1 MLMMLFLMFIRHS
14 RYVIYVKEGVYEEY
28 VTIAKEMVNVTM
40 YGDGAQK
47 TVITGSRNF
56 ADGLTTF
63 KTATFSKKKNR
74 FCFCTRGVS
83 HSFN

>member
-1 MLMMLFLMFIRHS
+1 MLMVLFLMFTRNG

-28 VTIAKEMVNVTM
+28 VTVAREMVNVTM

-47 TVITGSRNF
+47 TVITGSKNF

-63 KTATFSKKKNR
+63 KTATFSKKKSR
-74 FCFCTRGVS
+74 FCFLRVAS
-83 HSFN
+83 SFV